1 MKNETKGLFFMSKDA
16 FVAET
21 EKAKFQKKS
30 PPYGGKNG
38 FDLLFWVLKKPAVFS
53 RSFSILAKPKSGLFL
68 S

>member
-1 MKNETKGLFFMSKDA
+1 MGALIVRRLKRQKIKKNL
-16 FVAET
+16 
-21 EKAKFQKKS
+21 